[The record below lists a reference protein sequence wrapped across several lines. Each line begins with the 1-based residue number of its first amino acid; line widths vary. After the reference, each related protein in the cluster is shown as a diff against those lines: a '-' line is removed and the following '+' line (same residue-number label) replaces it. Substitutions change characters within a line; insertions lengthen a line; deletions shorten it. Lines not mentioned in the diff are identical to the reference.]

1 MSSLWSR
8 LLGRQQYNL
17 LPTTNDPPQNL
28 PGSFPAET
36 ASPETGNQSIRTL
49 ILEWLIFLI
58 IKPITFAAVFVLA
71 LFSRF
76 ISFLYFD
83 SIDIRRLRSASET
96 ATTSCNAFMNDPISK
111 VESFVRALEENL
123 LPEQQYYSQNY
134 ENNVL
139 SLPPFFHGS
148 YTQALYMAI
157 NRGKFLYV
165 YLTNPSNESSSSIF
179 DRIIT
184 NPKFI
189 SIFTTENRNNQNIIW
204 GGDLTNLEA
213 YQLANSLNV
222 TKFPFLGLLC
232 LTRTS
237 TMTPQGPSK
246 TPPKISLIL
255 KIQGGISDDQDPN
268 KVIQSKFI
276 KRTLKYEPELSL
288 IRAELK
294 EKYMAELVRKQQN
307 ADYQQSLLKDKQK
320 KAQKERKKLAADYL
334 RWKQL
339 HIQKL
344 RLQQADRQHM
354 AKIAIK
360 MAGGNRETFYF
371 PEDSPIEDIYLYVEL
386 HQKSLIDEE
395 ANFTATG
402 REAEKFKD
410 FEYPYQFR
418 LVSPVPPLPLLNDY
432 DKSTKVKDVS
442 FIYPSGLLM
451 VERL

>member
-1 MSSLWSR
+1 
-8 LLGRQQYNL
+8 
-17 LPTTNDPPQNL
+17 
-28 PGSFPAET
+28 
-36 ASPETGNQSIRTL
+36 
-49 ILEWLIFLI
+49 
-58 IKPITFAAVFVLA
+58 
-71 LFSRF
+71 
-76 ISFLYFD
+76 
-83 SIDIRRLRSASET
+83 
-96 ATTSCNAFMNDPISK
+96 
-111 VESFVRALEENL
+111 
-123 LPEQQYYSQNY
+123 
-134 ENNVL
+134 
-139 SLPPFFHGS
+139 
-148 YTQALYMAI
+148 
-157 NRGKFLYV
+157 
-165 YLTNPSNESSSSIF
+165 
-179 DRIIT
+179 
-184 NPKFI
+184 
-189 SIFTTENRNNQNIIW
+189 
-204 GGDLTNLEA
+204 
-213 YQLANSLNV
+213 
-222 TKFPFLGLLC
+222 
-232 LTRTS
+232 
-237 TMTPQGPSK
+237 MTPQGPSK

-451 VERL
+451 VERLWMI